1 MDIALLNTRITI
13 QKNTVVT
20 DKVGNHK
27 NAWED
32 YYSCAATVSSE
43 SGSEV
48 NRTSE
53 TLEQQVVAFTIRYS
67 SEVKNLTST
76 AFRVIFQD
84 ELYDIT
90 TIDHM
95 NLKRKSLKL
104 WCQKVR
110 R

>member
-1 MDIALLNTRITI
+1 MNIALLNTRIKI

-20 DKVGNHK
+20 DNIGNHK
-27 NAWED
+27 NTWTD
-32 YYSCAATVSSE
+32 YFSCAATVGSE

-53 TLEQQVVAFTIRYS
+53 TLEDGNLAFTVRYS
-67 SEVKNLTST
+67 SETKVLTST
-76 AFRVIFQD
+76 GYRVIFND
-84 ELYDIT
+84 EIYNIT
-90 TIDHM
+90 AIDHM
-95 NLKRKSLKL
+95 NYKRKSIKI

>member
-1 MDIALLNTRITI
+1 MNIALLNTRIKI

-27 NAWED
+27 NTWED

-53 TLEQQVVAFTIRYS
+53 TLEQQVIAFTIRYS

-76 AFRVIFQD
+76 GFRVVFQD

-95 NLKRKSLKL
+95 NLKRKSMKL

>member
-1 MDIALLNTRITI
+1 MNVALLNTRITI

-20 DKVGNHK
+20 DAIGNHT
-27 NAWED
+27 NAWTD
-32 YYSCAATVSSE
+32 YYSCAATVGSE

-53 TLEQQVVAFTIRYS
+53 TLEQQIIAFTIRYS
-67 SEVKNLTST
+67 SEVAGLTST
-76 AFRVIFQD
+76 GYRVIFQD

-95 NLKRKSLKL
+95 NLKHKCLKL